1 MTFEGAQPKNKLDVF
16 EIGIFV
22 IDLAVI
28 VAIVYA
34 MVACISY
41 VVETS
46 YLIDGTNFVP

>member
-1 MTFEGAQPKNKLDVF
+1 MIFEEAQPKNKLDIFVV
-16 EIGIFV
+16 GIFV

-34 MVACISY
+34 MINCISY

-46 YLIDGTNFVP
+46 YFMNGPNFNP